1 VKHLITATATA
12 TATTTTDNRQ
22 QTTGNRQQATGNRQQ
37 ATGNRQQTITYP
49 NQSLFL
55 PKTLK
60 RVMSVWRR
68 MKSYPDF
75 IRWRIK
81 KGKAFHPFAEVES
94 RKKVRKAERFDDPS
108 KKGVVCNSRKAS
120 VFPALQTPARL
131 NRTKRNSFFGWAY
144 RVRRSPSLRLLPP

>member
-1 VKHLITATATA
+1 VKHLITATA

-22 QTTGNRQQATGNRQQ
+22 QTTDNRQQ
-37 ATGNRQQTITYP
+37 ATGNRQQTTDNNIP
-49 NQSLFL
+49 EPISFL

-144 RVRRSPSLRLLPP
+144 GVRRSPSLRLLPP